1 MPKEE
6 TKNNNCGLVAV
17 ILGILSI
24 LFAGVNGLIL
34 SIIALIF
41 ASKQNPQNIWS
52 KRGKLLAIIGLILS
66 VVTLIAFAWLS
77 QNPEILAKYFPQSL
91 LQ

>member
-24 LFAGVNGLIL
+24 LFAGVNGMIL
-34 SIIALIF
+34 AIISLVF